1 MATRTETIAAAN
13 QEAVRRII
21 AAEPVLIDVRPASE
35 VIDDLDPQ
43 MILHAGP
50 PIEWARMCG
59 PMQGAV
65 AGAIVL
71 EGWAENLLAAA
82 NLAASGGITFR
93 PNHDFDAVGPMTG
106 MITCSCLLYTS
117 DAADE

>member
-1 MATRTETIAAAN
+1 MATQTEIIAAAN

-35 VIDDLDPQ
+35 VIDDLNPQ

-65 AGAIVL
+65 VGAIVL
-71 EGWAENLLAAA
+71 EGLSL
-82 NLAASGGITFR
+82 I
-93 PNHDFDAVGPMTG
+93 H
-106 MITCSCLLYTS
+106 I
-117 DAADE
+117 